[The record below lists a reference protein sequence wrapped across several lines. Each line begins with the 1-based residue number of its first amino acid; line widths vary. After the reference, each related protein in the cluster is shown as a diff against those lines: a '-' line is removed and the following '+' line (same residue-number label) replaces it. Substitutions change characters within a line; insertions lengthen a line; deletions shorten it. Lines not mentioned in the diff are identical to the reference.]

1 MHKVRRQ
8 IQEKVEMTLTT
19 TGKIH
24 ILDREYIGLTT
35 SVLMQPSPET
45 VLQLKLYK
53 QDLDTRY
60 LQIKVTGDREFL
72 FLFYFLSSVD
82 FTAQRV

>member
-1 MHKVRRQ
+1 
-8 IQEKVEMTLTT
+8 MTLTT

-60 LQIKVTGDREFL
+60 LQIKVTGDREF
-72 FLFYFLSSVD
+72 FFFFFFFVIS
-82 FTAQRV
+82 

>member
-1 MHKVRRQ
+1 
-8 IQEKVEMTLTT
+8 MTLTT
-19 TGKIH
+19 TAKIH
-24 ILDREYIGLTT
+24 ILDSEYIGLTT

-60 LQIKVTGDREFL
+60 LQIKVTGGREF
-72 FLFYFLSSVD
+72 FFVCVSSAD

>member
-1 MHKVRRQ
+1 
-8 IQEKVEMTLTT
+8 MTLTT

-72 FLFYFLSSVD
+72 FILFFVIS
-82 FTAQRV
+82 

>member
-1 MHKVRRQ
+1 MMHKVRRQ

-72 FLFYFLSSVD
+72 FILFFVIS
-82 FTAQRV
+82 

>member
-1 MHKVRRQ
+1 
-8 IQEKVEMTLTT
+8 MTLTT
-19 TGKIH
+19 TSKIH

-72 FLFYFLSSVD
+72 FILFFVIS
-82 FTAQRV
+82 